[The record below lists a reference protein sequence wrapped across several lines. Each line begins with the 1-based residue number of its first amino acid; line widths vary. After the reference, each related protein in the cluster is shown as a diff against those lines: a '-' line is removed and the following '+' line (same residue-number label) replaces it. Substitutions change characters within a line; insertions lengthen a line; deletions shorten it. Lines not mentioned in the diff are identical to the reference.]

1 MLLALLGPLLGAL
14 GTPPLLLL
22 LLVPVAA
29 ASGRPAVGLLGTA
42 LAARPLAA

>member
-1 MLLALLGPLLGAL
+1 VLVALLRPLLLGAL
-14 GTPPLLLL
+14 GTPPLLL